1 MSRYLSK
8 EDLRSKLGISMG
20 KVELMMKDGLRYVKF
35 GRNVRFKEED
45 VEKYLENYLI
55 DRL

>member
-1 MSRYLSK
+1 MSKYLSK
-8 EDLRSKLGISMG
+8 DDLRDKLGISMG

-45 VEKYLENYLI
+45 VERYLENYLV